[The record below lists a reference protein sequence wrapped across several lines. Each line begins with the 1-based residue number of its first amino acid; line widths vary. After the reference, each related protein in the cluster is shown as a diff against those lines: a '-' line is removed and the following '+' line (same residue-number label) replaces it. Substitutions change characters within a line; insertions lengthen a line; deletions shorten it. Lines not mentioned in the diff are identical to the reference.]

1 MLTPNLAEHSVVI
14 GMKEA
19 KKTFPGSIISKI
31 LFVFSALASGGL
43 FVGSIFFEG
52 EDVSG
57 ITDHLHLPRAEFFG
71 IDSTYY
77 LAVALVLVATTS
89 YQHKAVFTKRE
100 DEDKVHFWKQITP
113 YFTYGKREINVQDL
127 SYYVKRRKTRDNPN
141 ANITDANYGETT
153 TTRTTYLYQN
163 KKKFFV
169 LDGKTDYF
177 REILGKGPSR
187 RPLHKDSLVDLV
199 VNFIRK
205 G

>member
-1 MLTPNLAEHSVVI
+1 MATHSPELHSGVI
-14 GMKEA
+14 GMGEA
-19 KKTFPGSIISKI
+19 KKTFPGNIISKI
-31 LFVFSALASGGL
+31 LFVFSAVGLVGL

-52 EDVSG
+52 QDVSG
-57 ITDHLHLPRAEFFG
+57 ITDILHLQRTEFFG

-113 YFTYGKREINVQDL
+113 YFTYARREINVEDL
-127 SYYVKRRKTRDNPN
+127 SYYVKRRKTRDNPL
-141 ANITDANYGETT
+141 ADPGDYVETT